1 MARARVRPADLILG
15 LGICLAGVVVAFVL
29 YHAQR
34 LLTDPGRTGFF
45 LGLPAVGLFAL
56 VAALRLPAPAKN
68 LAATLLIAIGAAVY
82 GFEAFKSFVG
92 GPPPLPVPEGAAF
105 DTRTRFRVVTDMR
118 AEGGRAYPAVFPAY
132 LMQTDLDGALHSP
145 IVVDGVEV
153 LPLGGVAATP
163 TVLCNESG
171 EHVIY
176 ESDERGFNNPP
187 GIWRQESV
195 AVAAVGDSH
204 VQGYCVP
211 PEKNFVA
218 LIGRDRPPTLNLGMS
233 GSGPLIA
240 LATLKEF
247 LPSLRPPVVLW
258 FFFEGNDIPGD
269 LSVERR
275 SLLLLRY
282 LEEPDFR
289 QGLAGKHAA
298 LDRALAEHI
307 DRLLAAQLDG
317 RGTDAGLLQAVI
329 SFVGLA
335 ETRRAL
341 KLPSVIGAPDY
352 PFLERIMAEAKRTVE
367 SWGGRLFMVYLPGFQ
382 AVAGP
387 GGATADPRHR
397 PVQAIAEGL
406 ELPFVDL
413 WAVIAEHPDAASL
426 YPFRRSNHFNEKG
439 HALVAR
445 TVSRA
450 IAGTGH

>member
-1 MARARVRPADLILG
+1 M
-15 LGICLAGVVVAFVL
+15 
-29 YHAQR
+29 
-34 LLTDPGRTGFF
+34 
-45 LGLPAVGLFAL
+45 
-56 VAALRLPAPAKN
+56 
-68 LAATLLIAIGAAVY
+68 
-82 GFEAFKSFVG
+82 
-92 GPPPLPVPEGAAF
+92 
-105 DTRTRFRVVTDMR
+105 VTDIR
-118 AEGGRAYPAVFPAY
+118 AGGGRAYPAVFPAY

-176 ESDERGFNNPP
+176 ESDEHGFNNPT
-187 GIWRQESV
+187 GIWRQASV

-211 PEKNFVA
+211 PEKNFIA

-275 SLLLLRY
+275 SPLLLRY
-282 LEEPDFR
+282 LEEPNFR

-307 DRLLAAQLDG
+307 DRLLAARLGGQ
-317 RGTDAGLLQAVI
+317 GTDAGLLQAVI
-329 SFVGLA
+329 SFIGLA
-335 ETRRAL
+335 ETRSAL
-341 KLPSVIGAPDY
+341 RLPSVIGAPDY
-352 PFLERIMAEAKRTVE
+352 SLLKRIMAEAKRTVE
-367 SWGGRLFMVYLPGFQ
+367 SWDGRLFVVYLPDFQ

-387 GGATADPRHR
+387 DGATADPRHR
-397 PVQAIAEGL
+397 PVRAIAEGL
-406 ELPFVDL
+406 GLPFVDL